1 MDKTRAMNGTNRLSR
16 VTAAILT
23 VIFLG
28 FVFTAFGVMVTGD
41 FQGLRKS
48 VQLTDEK
55 LEQLPGGAGRLDR
68 LAARINGFT
77 AEIADAM
84 WLKTELGYA
93 NSAFQYALGK
103 RMINT
108 GSQNMVK
115 LNTGHLYDLN
125 PYKDLSKNCADIIS
139 LRDTALKDRPFLF
152 VYEHPTLYA
161 EGMMPAGYEALDASA
176 RMADEAAAALREGG
190 VEVLDS
196 RDVIP
201 NCGRDLN
208 DLLLV
213 TDQHWSTLAAITMAQ
228 SVADTLN
235 RMTGAKLDASLLD
248 LENLNT
254 LKHEKLFIGKYGQR
268 LGPGLVTPDDI
279 TEYWPKADTHIHRLT
294 RHVTRVVEEDGP
306 FRDAVTR
313 FEVLETPEGQSWN
326 DRAYMLYGLTES
338 YSIFTNEAA
347 PDYTV
352 LLLKDSYGAPIGT
365 FLSLLCRNVVCVDL
379 RQDVDPLETW
389 LEKYDPDAVVM
400 AYSLQ
405 MLRDDNYAF
414 E

>member
-1 MDKTRAMNGTNRLSR
+1 MRESGKLNR

-23 VIFLG
+23 VVFLG
-28 FVFTAFGVMVTGD
+28 FVFTAFGAMVAGD

-48 VQLTDEK
+48 VQLSDEK
-55 LEQLPGGAGRLDR
+55 LALLPEGAGPLDR
-68 LAARINGFT
+68 LSARISGFT

-84 WLKTELGYA
+84 WLKTQLGYA

-108 GSQNMVK
+108 GSQNMVT

-125 PYKDLSKNCADIIS
+125 PYKDLSANARDIIEQ
-139 LRDTALKDRPFLF
+139 RGTVMKDYPFLF
-152 VYEHPTLYA
+152 VYEHPTLYSDD
-161 EGMMPAGYEALDASA
+161 MMPAGYDALDASA
-176 RMADEAAAALREGG
+176 RMADEAVSALRAGG
-190 VEVLDS
+190 VQVLDS

-228 SVADTLN
+228 SVAGELN
-235 RMTGAKLDASLLD
+235 AMTGADLDPSLLD

-279 TEYWPKADTHIHRLT
+279 TEYWPKADTQIHRVT
-294 RHVTRVVEEDGP
+294 RHVKRMVDETGS
-306 FRDAVTR
+306 FRDAATR

-326 DRAYMLYGLTES
+326 ETAYMLYGLTES

-347 PDYTV
+347 PDYTI

-365 FLSLLCRNVVCVDL
+365 FLSLLARNVVCVDL

-389 LEKYDPDAVVM
+389 LENYHPDAVVM

>member
-1 MDKTRAMNGTNRLSR
+1 MKESRTLNR
-16 VTAAILT
+16 VTAAVLT
-23 VIFLG
+23 VAFLG
-28 FVFTAFGVMVTGD
+28 FVLAAFVVMVTGD
-41 FQGLRKS
+41 FDGLRKS

-55 LEQLPGGAGRLDR
+55 LALLPGDGPLDR
-68 LAARINGFT
+68 LAGRINGFT

-108 GSQNMVK
+108 GSQNMVT
-115 LNTGHLYDLN
+115 LTTGHLYDLN
-125 PYKDLSKNCADIIS
+125 PYKDLSQNVADIVEQ
-139 LRDTALKDRPFLF
+139 RDTVMKDYPFLF
-152 VYEHPTLYA
+152 VYEHPTLYSDD
-161 EGMMPAGYEALDASA
+161 MLPAGYDALDASKQ
-176 RMADEAAAALREGG
+176 MADEAVSGLREGG
-190 VEVLDS
+190 VQVLDS
-196 RDVIP
+196 RDVLP

-228 SVADTLN
+228 AVAGELN
-235 RMTGAKLDASLLD
+235 AMTDAELDPTLLD
-248 LENLNT
+248 LEQLNT
-254 LKHEKLFIGKYGQR
+254 LKHDRLFIGKYGQR
-268 LGPGLVTPDDI
+268 LGPVLVTPDDI
-279 TEYWPKADTHIHRLT
+279 TEYWPKYDTRLSRQT
-294 RHVTRVVEEDGP
+294 RHVKRKVEAEGS

-313 FEVLETPEGQSWN
+313 FEVLETPEGHSWN
-326 DRAYMLYGLTES
+326 ETGYMLYGLTES
-338 YSIFTNEAA
+338 YSIFTNENA
-347 PDYTV
+347 PDTTI

-365 FLSLLCRNVVCVDL
+365 FLSLLARNVVCVDL
-379 RQDVDPLETW
+379 RQDVDPLEVW
-389 LEKYDPDAVVM
+389 LEKYKPDAVVM